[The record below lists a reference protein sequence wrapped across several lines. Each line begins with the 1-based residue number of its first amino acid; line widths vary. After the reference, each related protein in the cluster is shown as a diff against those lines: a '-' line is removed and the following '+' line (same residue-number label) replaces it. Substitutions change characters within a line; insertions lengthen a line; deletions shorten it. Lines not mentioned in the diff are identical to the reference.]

1 MGKIKKI
8 QVLEDSK
15 ILFVFDDSSSKTIDF
30 HGFIGKSRLTEP
42 LLGKKYFNQVAVYE
56 NGRGIYWPNGFD
68 FCADFLKEI
77 EPNLINQ

>member
-1 MGKIKKI
+1 MEKIEKI
-8 QVLEDSK
+8 DLLKGSK
-15 ILFVFDDSSSKTIDF
+15 IRIVFADQSRKTIDF
-30 HGFIGKSRLTEP
+30 ESYIGNSKLTEP
-42 LLGKKYFNQVAVYE
+42 LLQKEYFDQVSIYE